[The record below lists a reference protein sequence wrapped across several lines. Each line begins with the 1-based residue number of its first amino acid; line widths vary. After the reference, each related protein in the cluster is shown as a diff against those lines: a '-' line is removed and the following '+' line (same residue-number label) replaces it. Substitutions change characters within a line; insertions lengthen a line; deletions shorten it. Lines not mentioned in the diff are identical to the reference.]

1 MFSHELPSPDSML
14 MTVQGFKGFKG
25 LVGEKGVVGIK
36 GVKGMK
42 VGKSNATPLNRL
54 HYTCVLHELSI
65 AVCVINCVDFFLG
78 R

>member
-1 MFSHELPSPDSML
+1 ML

-36 GVKGMK
+36 GTKGMK
-42 VGKSNATPLNRL
+42 VGKSNAAPLNRL
-54 HYTCVLHELSI
+54 HCIYACAFHESSLVDCKC
-65 AVCVINCVDFFLG
+65 VCVINCIEFFPG